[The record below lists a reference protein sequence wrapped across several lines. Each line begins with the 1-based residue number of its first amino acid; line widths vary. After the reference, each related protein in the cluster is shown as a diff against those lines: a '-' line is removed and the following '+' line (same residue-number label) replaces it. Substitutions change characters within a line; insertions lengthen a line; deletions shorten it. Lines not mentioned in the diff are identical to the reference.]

1 MKAGRC
7 QWRRAPCAWL
17 GAHFTDSGGRP
28 KRVLAMSDARRLCQ
42 DSDAKAFLTTGWVM
56 CGGGAAGGREVPNQ
70 AWEPPPPFPPWF
82 SLIPA
87 AFSQPRQ
94 PFGCPLW
101 NQGWRPWLRHPW
113 E

>member
-1 MKAGRC
+1 MKAGRG

-56 CGGGAAGGREVPNQ
+56 CGGGAAGGRG
-70 AWEPPPPFPPWF
+70 ASSGLEPPPL
-82 SLIPA
+82 SLLVPA
-87 AFSQPRQ
+87 SFQQLQPARQ
-94 PFGCPLW
+94 PFGCKLFGTKPGGLAQTPL
-101 NQGWRPWLRHPW
+101 GVT
-113 E
+113 